1 MNPLQSV
8 SETHT
13 MDQDFSVS
21 VRIRHP
27 AADPAELT
35 KHLGLQPQHFWKAG
49 DRRPTTPDSMSIGT
63 YRETYWLA
71 QLPLPQVEA
80 LAELASSLSLEST
93 LALAMHQFDRCPS
106 FWRQFI
112 AEGGSAEF
120 LVEVFGGDGFTLEL
134 SHATVS
140 KMARLGMAISVSVH
154 PELQAVA

>member
-1 MNPLQSV
+1 MEQG
-8 SETHT
+8 
-13 MDQDFSVS
+13 FSVS

-35 KHLGLQPQHFWKAG
+35 KHIGLQPQHFWKAG
-49 DRRPTTPDSMSIGT
+49 DRRPSSPDDLSAGT

-71 QLPLPQVEA
+71 QLPMPHEEA
-80 LAELASSLSLEST
+80 LSALTSPLSVESTLALTLEST

-120 LVEVFGGDGFTLEL
+120 LVEVFGSDGFSLEL
-134 SHATVS
+134 SHGTVA
-140 KMARLGMAISVSVH
+140 KMARLGMAISVSAH